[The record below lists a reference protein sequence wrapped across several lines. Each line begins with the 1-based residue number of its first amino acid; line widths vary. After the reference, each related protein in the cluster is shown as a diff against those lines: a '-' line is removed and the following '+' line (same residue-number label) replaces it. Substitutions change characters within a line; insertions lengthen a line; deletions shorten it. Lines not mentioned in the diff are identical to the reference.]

1 MQLAKLKR
9 LARKSENTAVEESR
23 REVKQMVK
31 VKDVVS
37 IQKEKVPLILEAK
50 KTSDWSKVVKLIDV
64 NLENALA
71 PSSSG
76 QYDYWW
82 NRFQVFCKEF
92 DR

>member
-9 LARKSENTAVEESR
+9 LARKSENTAVEELR

-82 NRFQVFCKEF
+82 KTY
-92 DR
+92 